1 MCACRASTQIS
12 VIDDSLYHSLQ
23 GQYFVGNT
31 ESMTVTNNSSA
42 WAGLVNPIDSGVNL
56 FVNVWT
62 VSNFGNTQIQA
73 QIWFDSAVP
82 NGSEKSCFVTS
93 SNMAIRPVPRP
104 KVQIVKAF
112 GSSVLP
118 PSIGI
123 KAFERVIPSGQ
134 TVAEEENGKFIM
146 PPGRNFAIFLTGAG
160 ISAAVPNVSV
170 AYGWW
175 ETRAC
180 LYL

>member
-31 ESMTVTNNSSA
+31 DSMTVTNGSNS
-42 WAGLVNPIDSGVNL
+42 WVGLVNPNDSGVNL

-62 VSNFGNTQIQA
+62 VSNFGNTQLQT
-73 QIWFDSAVP
+73 QIWFDSAQP
-82 NGSEKSCFVTS
+82 NGATKSCFVTS
-93 SNMAIRPVPRP
+93 SNLAIRPVPRP
-104 KVQIVKAF
+104 KVEIIKAF
-112 GSSVLP
+112 GASVQP

-123 KAFERVIPSGQ
+123 KAFERVIPPGQ
-134 TVAEEENGKFIM
+134 TVAEEENGKFII
-146 PPGRNFAIFLTGAG
+146 PPGGNFAIFLTPAQ
-160 ISAAVPNVSV
+160 AAETVPNVSV

-180 LYL
+180 IYL